1 MVARYL
7 QVRSSYYIDNAHAR
21 AITQYS
27 VTTSEPQ
34 NNPSNY
40 CSPSLSLL
48 IQHYCFDSDI
58 LCRHKYEYC
67 PFQVSVTFS
76 RFKAAMQMEKLQMH
90 PDGWSGHKDSI
101 FICSE
106 ATIKTLWSLYQWWLG
121 PDFWSHSGLR
131 IKPNMEPDLP

>member
-34 NNPSNY
+34 NSPSNY

-48 IQHYCFDSDI
+48 IQHYFFDSDI
-58 LCRHKYEYC
+58 LCRDKYEYC
-67 PFQVSVTFS
+67 PFQFSVTFS
-76 RFKAAMQMEKLQMH
+76 RFKAAMQLEKSQMD
-90 PDGWSGHKDSI
+90 PDGWSGHNS
-101 FICSE
+101 FR
-106 ATIKTLWSLYQWWLG
+106 TLEFQA
-121 PDFWSHSGLR
+121 PD
-131 IKPNMEPDLP
+131 